1 MQVNQISLRRLLDC
15 SVQYQ
20 IPLFQRPYSW
30 KEENWEVLWNDLINL
45 YEEQFEGSYFL
56 GPIVTQAVNGT
67 PGSISPYL
75 VIDGQQRLTTLTILL
90 AVVRNHLKK
99 NEPKIAEKIHELYL
113 INKYEEGSKYYKV
126 LPTQS
131 DCQIYQSIVDSYKNI
146 KNLKKE
152 GKIYEA
158 YKFFEKK
165 LKNPGMD
172 LEIEYIQFHNL
183 ILERLTLVNI
193 TTEDSDNPYLIFE
206 SLNNKGEELTQ
217 ADLIRN
223 YVFMKLP
230 ENERDEVY
238 KKQWRPV
245 EEQFHTE
252 IQSPKSKASKVSS
265 SDELTKAIW
274 FYFRRKGDSISEKSV
289 YQELKKCFDRCANHQ
304 EFKSELSKLLKFVEY
319 YQRMNFYVVEPE
331 DKLNI
336 RFRRLKRLDFSTCQ
350 IFILS
355 IYEKYDDGELSL
367 EEFEAI
373 LRYLESYFVRR
384 LFTKVSPSTLG
395 KVFDNLYKE
404 VDKTKSKSILEGLRK
419 VLTNYDKTKIFPD
432 DEAFREGII
441 NTEIYPK
448 TSTYRDRAKLIL
460 ETLEEHQTKEVV
472 VFDRLQIEHIMP
484 QKLRKEWKT
493 SLGVSHAAIHKK
505 WLHTLGNLTLTG
517 YNPELSNKP
526 FEEKVNLLRESN
538 VTLNRHFHKMDT
550 WNESTIKTRAEDL
563 AKIALKIWVR

>member
-1 MQVNQISLRRLLDC
+1 M
-15 SVQYQ
+15 
-20 IPLFQRPYSW
+20 
-30 KEENWEVLWNDLINL
+30 INL
-45 YEEQFEGSYFL
+45 YEEEFQGSYFL

-99 NEPKIAEKIHELYL
+99 NEPRIAEKIQFKYL
-113 INKYEEGSKYYKV
+113 INEYEEDSKYYKV
-126 LPTQS
+126 LPTKS
-131 DCQIYQSIVDSYKNI
+131 DSETYQSIIDSYKNI

-152 GKIYEA
+152 GQIYEA
-158 YKFFEKK
+158 YKFFDKK
-165 LKNPGMD
+165 LKNTGMD
-172 LEIEYIQFHNL
+172 LEIEYIKFHNL

-223 YVFMKLP
+223 YIFMKLP
-230 ENERDEVY
+230 EDERDEVY

-245 EEQFHTE
+245 EERFATG
-252 IQSPKSKASKVSS
+252 IQSSKSKANKISS
-265 SDELTKAIW
+265 SDELTTAIW
-274 FYFRRKGDSISEKSV
+274 YYFRKNGDSISEKNV
-289 YQELKKCFDRCANHQ
+289 YQELKKSFDQCASNQ
-304 EFKSELSKLLKFVEY
+304 EFKSKLSKLLKFVEY
-319 YQRMNFYVVEPE
+319 YQRMNFYITEPE
-331 DKLNI
+331 KKLNE

-355 IYEKYDDGELSL
+355 IYEKYDNDELSL

-373 LRYLESYFVRR
+373 LHYLESYFVRR
-384 LFTKVSPSTLG
+384 LFTKVSSSTLG

-404 VDKTKSKSILEGLRK
+404 VKKTKSKSILEGLRK
-419 VLTNYDKTKIFPD
+419 VLINYDKTKIFPD
-432 DEAFREGII
+432 DEAFRKGII

-448 TSTYRDRAKLIL
+448 TSTYRGRTKFIL
-460 ETLEEHQTKEVV
+460 ETLEAYQTKEVV
-472 VFDRLQIEHIMP
+472 VFDELQIEHIMP

-493 SLGVSHAAIHKK
+493 SLGASHPTIHKK

-526 FEEKVNLLRESN
+526 FEEKVNLLRQSN
-538 VTLNRHFHKMDT
+538 LTLNRHFHQMDN
-550 WNESTIKTRAEDL
+550 WNESTIKARAEDL
-563 AKIALKIWVR
+563 AQVALKIWVR

>member
-30 KEENWEVLWNDLINL
+30 KEENWQVLWKDLINL
-45 YEEQFEGSYFL
+45 YEEQSTGSYFL

-90 AVVRNHLKK
+90 AVVRNNLKK

-113 INKYEEGSKYYKV
+113 INKYEEDSKYYKV

-152 GKIYEA
+152 GQIYEA
-158 YKFFEKK
+158 YKFFDKK
-165 LKNPGMD
+165 LKNPGIEQ
-172 LEIEYIQFHNL
+172 EIEYTKFHNL
-183 ILERLTLVNI
+183 ILECLTLVNI

-223 YVFMKLP
+223 YIFMKLP
-230 ENERDEVY
+230 EGERDEIY
-238 KKQWRPV
+238 NKQWRPV
-245 EEQFHTE
+245 EERFDRE
-252 IQSPKSKASKVSS
+252 IAFFKGKASKVSS
-265 SDELTKAIW
+265 SEELTKAIW
-274 FYFRRKGDSISEKSV
+274 YYFRRNGDSISEKSV
-289 YQELKKCFDRCANHQ
+289 YQELKKCFDKCASHQ
-304 EFKSELSKLLKFVEY
+304 MFKSELSKLLQFVEY
-319 YQRMNFYVVEPE
+319 YQRMNFYIEEPE
-331 DKLNI
+331 EKLNK

-355 IYEKYDDGELSL
+355 IYEKYDNGELSL
-367 EEFEAI
+367 DNFEAI
-373 LRYLESYFVRR
+373 LHYLESYFVRR
-384 LFTKVSPSTLG
+384 LFTKKSPSTLG
-395 KVFDNLYKE
+395 KVFDNLYHEIEKI
-404 VDKTKSKSILEGLRK
+404 KPKSILEGLCE
-419 VLTNYDKTKIFPD
+419 VLRNYDKTKIFPD
-432 DEAFREGII
+432 DEAFRKGII
-441 NTEIYPK
+441 HTEIYPK
-448 TSTYRDRAKLIL
+448 TSTYRSRTKFIL
-460 ETLEEHQTKEVV
+460 ETLEAYQTKEVV
-472 VFDRLQIEHIMP
+472 DFDKLQIEHIMP
-484 QKLRKEWKT
+484 QTLRKDWKT
-493 SLGVSHAAIHKK
+493 SLGASHATIHKK

-517 YNPELSNKP
+517 YNSELSNKP
-526 FEEKVNLLRESN
+526 FEQKVNLLKESN
-538 VTLNRHFHKMDT
+538 LTLNRHFHKMDT
-550 WNESTIKTRAEDL
+550 WNESTIEARAEDL